1 MINNEIDII
10 NNYYIGRVMKS
21 DPVTRKVYCYIPRLM
36 MGLSGTSIYS
46 KSVSSKKKNIKN
58 IDQLN
63 VSNTLK
69 KSNIF
74 AVSARDVDEPLPEVG
89 SLVLIYFLDN
99 LENCYWI
106 KHNHN
111 GSYKVI
117 ESERYPELFKISIND
132 KEIAFN
138 KSDKV
143 KFSIPDDLNIIVLED
158 KENKTKEIKLEY
170 SNDNEQSISTIK
182 EEFATLKENMEYY
195 VSTIKSSVVSDLNN
209 LLTDSLQTDNAL
221 IYDKVQNDLES
232 VNEINSIKELMN
244 IKEVDDAIVEY
255 NTEAKSLYDN
265 YKTWYSDSKN
275 NASNYDN
282 LLNLTES
289 ETLYTAYKSN
299 SDDYNTAS
307 NYIDKIR
314 DNFKLTRTLNYY
326 YKEKLLGSKSY
337 ELLSAFSRTLPD
349 DIQTELNE
357 YQKELS
363 VNFHGIRIEGFYEDK
378 NYSERIPDTYTTV
391 DKNIDIYIGAVEVS
405 VVKNESDYDI
415 FVYSQQPVSGVS
427 LNSTTLSEYT
437 TNTNPLIKQYK
448 VTESPDTKTLTVTLM
463 NETSVNFTIY
473 IGAVKVTVVQNET
486 NYEIQVYSKQSIS
499 KVSLNT
505 TTLTEDTTNVEPLTK
520 KYNVTESP
528 SGKALTVTL
537 MNETSIN
544 FTINL

>member
-10 NNYYIGRVMKS
+10 NNYYIGKVMKS

-36 MGLSGTSIYS
+36 MGLSGTNIYS
-46 KSVSSKKKNIKN
+46 KSVASKKKNIKN

-74 AVSARDVDEPLPEVG
+74 AVSARDVAEPLLEPG
-89 SLVLIYFLDN
+89 SLVMIYFLDN
-99 LENCYWI
+99 LENCYWY

-132 KEIAFN
+132 KVISFN
-138 KSDKV
+138 NSDKV
-143 KFSIPDDLNIIVLED
+143 KFSIPDDFNIIVLED
-158 KENKTKEIKLEY
+158 KENKTKEIKIEY
-170 SNDNEQSISTIK
+170 NKEDDQGINAIK
-182 EEFATLKENMEYY
+182 EEFAMLKENMDYY
-195 VSTIKSSVVSDLNN
+195 VNTIKSSVTSDLNN
-209 LLTDSLQTDNAL
+209 LLTDSLQTDNTL
-221 IYDKVQNDLES
+221 IYNKVQNDLES

-244 IKEVDDAIVEY
+244 IKEIDDAIVGY

-289 ETLYTAYKSN
+289 ETLYTAYKNN
-299 SDDYNTAS
+299 SDDYNIAS

-326 YKEKLLGSKSY
+326 YKEKLLGTKSY
-337 ELLSAFSRTLPD
+337 KLLSAFSQTLPD
-349 DIQTELNE
+349 DIQTELDKYTRYTENDPSKPDF
-357 YQKELS
+357 YD
-363 VNFHGIRIEGFYEDK
+363 IYIEGLYEDK
-378 NYSERIPDTYTTV
+378 NYSERIPDTYTAV
-391 DKNIDIYIGAVEVS
+391 DKDIYIYIGTVEAS

-415 FVYSQQPVSGVS
+415 FVYSQQPVSEVS
-427 LNSTTLSEYT
+427 LGRTTLSEYT
-437 TNTNPLIKQYK
+437 NSTNPLIKQYK
-448 VTESPDTKTLTVTLM
+448 VTKSPAGKDLYIVLKNGT
-463 NETSVNFTIY
+463 TI
-473 IGAVKVTVVQNET
+473 
-486 NYEIQVYSKQSIS
+486 S
-499 KVSLNT
+499 
-505 TTLTEDTTNVEPLTK
+505 
-520 KYNVTESP
+520 
-528 SGKALTVTL
+528 
-537 MNETSIN
+537 

>member
-10 NNYYIGRVMKS
+10 NNYYIGKVMKS
-21 DPVTRKVYCYIPRLM
+21 DPITRKVYCYIPRLM
-36 MGLSGTSIYS
+36 MGLSGTNVYS
-46 KSVSSKKKNIKN
+46 KYVASKKKNIKN

-63 VSNTLK
+63 VSNTLN

-132 KEIAFN
+132 KEISFN
-138 KSDKV
+138 NSDKV
-143 KFSIPDDLNIIVLED
+143 KFSIPDDFNVIVLED

-170 SNDNEQSISTIK
+170 NKDGEQNINAIK
-182 EEFATLKENMEYY
+182 EEFTTLKENMEYY

-209 LLTDSLQTDNAL
+209 LLTGSLQTDNAL

-244 IKEVDDAIVEY
+244 IKEVDDAIVGY

-289 ETLYTAYKSN
+289 ETLYNTYKNN
-299 SDDYNTAS
+299 SDDYSVAS

-314 DNFKLTRTLNYY
+314 NNFKLTRTLNYY
-326 YKEKLLGSKSY
+326 YKEKLLGSESR
-337 ELLSAFSRTLPD
+337 ELLSAFSQTLPEN
-349 DIQTELNE
+349 IQTELNK
-357 YQKELS
+357 YNAYNNSNPPAFYKMQ
-363 VNFHGIRIEGFYEDK
+363 IEGLYEDNSYK
-378 NYSERIPDTYTTV
+378 VRIPSTYKV
-391 DKNIDIYIGAVEVS
+391 IDKDMDVYIGTVEVS
-405 VVKNESDYDI
+405 VIKNEANYDI
-415 FVYSQQPVSGVS
+415 FVYSQQP
-427 LNSTTLSEYT
+427 
-437 TNTNPLIKQYK
+437 IK
-448 VTESPDTKTLTVTLM
+448 TVELD
-463 NETSVNFTIY
+463 
-473 IGAVKVTVVQNET
+473 
-486 NYEIQVYSKQSIS
+486 S
-499 KVSLNT
+499 KVLIEVDAGANRFI
-505 TTLTEDTTNVEPLTK
+505 K

-528 SGKALTVTL
+528 TGKTLKVTL
-537 MNETSIN
+537 QNENYIN

>member
-10 NNYYIGRVMKS
+10 NNYYIGKVMKS
-21 DPVTRKVYCYIPRLM
+21 DPITRKVYCYIPRLM
-36 MGLSGTSIYS
+36 MGLSGTNVYS
-46 KSVSSKKKNIKN
+46 KYVASKKKNIKN

-63 VSNTLK
+63 VSNTLN

-132 KEIAFN
+132 KEISFN
-138 KSDKV
+138 NSDKV
-143 KFSIPDDLNIIVLED
+143 KFSIPDDFNVIVLED

-170 SNDNEQSISTIK
+170 NKDGEQNINAIK
-182 EEFATLKENMEYY
+182 EEFSTLKENMEYY
-195 VSTIKSSVVSDLNN
+195 VSTIKSSVISDLNN

-221 IYDKVQNDLES
+221 IYDKVQNDLET
-232 VNEINSIKELMN
+232 VNEINSIRELMN
-244 IKEVDDAIVEY
+244 IKEVDDAIVGY

-265 YKTWYSDSKN
+265 YKTWYTDN
-275 NASNYDN
+275 NGSNYNN

-289 ETLYTAYKSN
+289 ETLYTTYKSN
-299 SDDYNTAS
+299 SNDYSIAS

-326 YKEKLLGSKSY
+326 YKEKLLGSESR
-337 ELLSAFSRTLPD
+337 ELLSAFSQTLPEN
-349 DIQTELNE
+349 IQTELNK
-357 YQKELS
+357 YNAYNNSNPPAFYKMQ
-363 VNFHGIRIEGFYEDK
+363 IEGLYEDNGYK
-378 NYSERIPDTYTTV
+378 VRIPSTYKVV
-391 DKNIDIYIGAVEVS
+391 DKDMDVYIGTIEVS
-405 VVKNESDYDI
+405 VIKNEANYDI
-415 FVYSQQPVSGVS
+415 FVYSQQPIKTVELDSKA
-427 LNSTTLSEYT
+427 LSE
-437 TNTNPLIKQYK
+437 I
-448 VTESPDTKTLTVTLM
+448 DA
-463 NETSVNFTIY
+463 
-473 IGAVKVTVVQNET
+473 GANRF
-486 NYEIQVYSKQSIS
+486 I
-499 KVSLNT
+499 
-505 TTLTEDTTNVEPLTK
+505 K

-528 SGKALTVTL
+528 TGKNLKVTL
-537 MNETSIN
+537 QNENYIN